1 VSGLSDRARLYDRL
15 PVTADIAWWR
25 DLAAASVD
33 GRVLELGAGTGRLTL
48 PLADVASVVAVDHDA
63 SAIERLR
70 EHVGDAPIRTVVADV
85 TTLDLGEHFGA
96 VFLPVSLLNELP
108 EPEQRTAT
116 LAVAAHHC
124 LPGGIVAF
132 QLLNPFWL
140 LSGGASCGVIEGVDG
155 TRVELRARHRATDL
169 WQQHAYAELRY
180 RFADGE
186 ELVDVLDAVAVF
198 PQELDRGLAAV
209 GLEVVGHW
217 GSVPGESP
225 LELDDGA
232 WHVLARRR

>member
-1 VSGLSDRARLYDRL
+1 MSGLSDRARLYDRL

-25 DLAAASVD
+25 DLAATSID

-48 PLADVASVVAVDHDA
+48 PIAEVATVVAVDHDA
-63 SAIERLR
+63 TAITRLR
-70 EHVGDAPIRTVVADV
+70 ERVGEAPIRPVVADV

-108 EPEQRTAT
+108 EPRQRTAA
-116 LAVAAHHC
+116 LAAAARHC

-140 LSGGASCGVIEGVDG
+140 LSGGASSGVIDGVDG
-155 TRVELRARHRATDL
+155 TQVDLQARHRATDL
-169 WQQHAYAELRY
+169 WMQRARAELTY

-186 ELVDVLDAVAVF
+186 ELRDVLDAVAVF

-209 GLEVVGHW
+209 GLDVVGHW